1 MSNQIHFE
9 KIHPQVVR
17 YIKLGRAGG
26 LEQYCIENNICYLG
40 FGTGED
46 LIFNQ
51 ACKAANLNDENEWQ
65 ILWDIIY
72 ETESDRDEQ
81 TRKAAATLAA
91 NQIKSFY
98 LSGRE
103 TLWITFSSGKLYY
116 AFLDHLADPIKSLEN
131 RGSFRRV
138 SGEWSCKDASGV
150 DLHVDRLSGQVTKTQ
165 LYRGTSCELLE
176 GPREYLIRR
185 INGEQHSYISKIEE
199 AREMLELGIQEAI
212 RSLTP
217 QDFEQL
223 VDLIF
228 SGSLRRVSSVG
239 KVQKFVDIVYEDPLA
254 GSGVANTI
262 CVQIKSQT
270 TKKELELY
278 LDNPQRKTYDRFYY
292 VYHQSDDLNESE
304 YINDMHDGTFKL
316 LGVKGLSALVVE
328 AGLIT
333 WLVNKAG

>member
-1 MSNQIHFE
+1 MEGKAIFE
-9 KIHPQVVR
+9 KINPQVIR
-17 YIKLGRAGG
+17 YIKLGRSGG
-26 LEQYCIENNICYLG
+26 LEQHCISNNICYLG
-40 FGTGED
+40 FGTGEEI
-46 LIFNQ
+46 IFEQ
-51 ACKAANLNDENEWQ
+51 ACRAAKHNTAEEWCK
-65 ILWDIIY
+65 LWNIIY
-72 ETESDRDEQ
+72 DSESDRDEQ
-81 TRKAAATLAA
+81 ARKAAATLAT
-91 NQIKSFY
+91 NQIRCFY
-98 LSGRE
+98 LAESE

-116 AFLDHLADPIKSLEN
+116 AFLDPLIKPIRSREN
-131 RGSFRRV
+131 GGSFRQVR
-138 SGEWSCKDASGV
+138 GEWSCVDANRRE
-150 DLHVDRLSGQVTKTQ
+150 LHIDRLSGQVTKTQ
-165 LYRGTSCELLE
+165 LYRGTSCELLD

-199 AREMLELGIQEAI
+199 AREILELGIQEAI

-239 KVQKFVDIVYEDPLA
+239 KVQKYVDIVYEDPLA

-262 CVQIKSQT
+262 CVQVKSKT
-270 TKKELELY
+270 TKKEFELY

-292 VYHQSDDLNESE
+292 VYHQSDDLNESD
-304 YINDMHDGTFKL
+304 YVNDMHDGAFML
-316 LGVKGLSALVVE
+316 LGAKGLSTLVVE